1 MLALV
6 YTSRKDMVW
15 YRTTVFHPVN
25 PCKNSS
31 SALVPA
37 IKYKYESGTDVREK
51 PALKLFDF
59 NRRLE
64 RGKEVFYA
72 ISTQRTEEASA
83 TMAALPGNHA
93 V

>member
-37 IKYKYESGTDVREK
+37 IKYKYEK